1 METIDDRLKR
11 LGFKDFITVDHTMTG
26 DEYLAYQAQK
36 RRRGHYDTWGDDY
49 TPEGNFLDE
58 DMDAQQQRKSSQRM
72 KRLAPRIQ
80 VAKKKAMKK
89 AASSD
94 VIDKRARQQARAE
107 LGKKF
112 SGGKSKSNQS
122 LAQRRQVNKKLSNQ
136 KDRIDALAKRKRTQV
151 RTMDRERRA
160 SANKAD

>member
-1 METIDDRLKR
+1 MDDKFKNLGFRDFTTVDYAQMNDELIAYRRKRLKN
-11 LGFKDFITVDHTMTG
+11 GAMH
-26 DEYLAYQAQK
+26 
-36 RRRGHYDTWGDDY
+36 
-49 TPEGNFLDE
+49 E
-58 DMDAQQQRKSSQRM
+58 DMDAQQQRKAGQRM

-89 AASSD
+89 AASGD
-94 VIDKRARQQARAE
+94 AIDKRARQQARAE

-112 SGGKSKSNQS
+112 SGGKSKSDQS
-122 LAQRRQVNKKLSNQ
+122 FAQRRQVNKKLSNQ

>member
-1 METIDDRLKR
+1 METIDDRLKK
-11 LGFKDFITVDHTMTG
+11 LGFKDFITVDYTMTG

-58 DMDAQQQRKSSQRM
+58 DLDAQQQRKAGQRM

-80 VAKKKAMKK
+80 RSKERAMKR
-89 AASSD
+89 AATSD
-94 VIDKRARQQARAE
+94 VVDKRARRQARAE

-112 SGGKSKSNQS
+112 SGGKSKADQS
-122 LAQRRQVNKKLSNQ
+122 FAQRRQVNKKLANQ
-136 KDRIDALAKRKRTQV
+136 KDRIDALAKRKRAQV

-160 SANKAD
+160 SKQAD

>member
-1 METIDDRLKR
+1 MDDKFKNLGFRDFTTVDYAQMNDELIAYRRKR
-11 LGFKDFITVDHTMTG
+11 LQNGAM
-26 DEYLAYQAQK
+26 Y
-36 RRRGHYDTWGDDY
+36 
-49 TPEGNFLDE
+49 E
-58 DMDAQQQRKSSQRM
+58 DMDAQQQRKAGQRM

-89 AASSD
+89 AASGD
-94 VIDKRARQQARAE
+94 AIDKRARQQARAE

-112 SGGKSKSNQS
+112 SGGKSKSDQS
-122 LAQRRQVNKKLSNQ
+122 FAQRRQVNKKLSNQ

>member
-1 METIDDRLKR
+1 MDDKFKNLGFRDFTTVDYAQMNDELIAYRRKRLKN
-11 LGFKDFITVDHTMTG
+11 GAMH
-26 DEYLAYQAQK
+26 
-36 RRRGHYDTWGDDY
+36 
-49 TPEGNFLDE
+49 E
-58 DMDAQQQRKSSQRM
+58 DMDAQQQRKAGQRM

-89 AASSD
+89 AASGD

-112 SGGKSKSNQS
+112 SGGKSKSDQS